1 MNMDRKVLGVTLLSA
16 TLGLLSSCGT
26 SKKSQEGDGISKN
39 NMVVSKSDLG
49 QMDKGYL
56 ILSDNQREFIK
67 KNNQLALN
75 FFSKVSGFDSK
86 VISPLSLTYLMSML
100 ANGADGA
107 TRQEILRTLGCEG
120 TMSLDDLNA
129 LCDWMMKN
137 AAKQDP
143 STTVKI
149 ANYIGLNEQYQLNK
163 DYAQKMND
171 WYQATTERLNFS
183 DSKTVDHINGWCK
196 KQTDGMIPSIIDQVE
211 PGAVAYLMNAIYFN
225 GSWRDKFEKSET
237 KLERFQGYTRDIK
250 RVEMMHREGK
260 YMYTHNDMYSAIRMP
275 YGNGSYSMYVL
286 LPNSDKSIDEMMKSL
301 DSDKLT
307 SMTRQMEECLVDLK
321 LPRFTSE
328 LELGLNDIVS
338 ELGAPSMFDANKAN
352 FANFANGPVFVSKML
367 QKAKIEVS
375 EEGTKAAAVTA
386 AVVMLTSLQP
396 NEPQRVQFHANRP
409 FVYMITDSE
418 TGSIFFMGQF
428 TGEK

>member
-1 MNMDRKVLGVTLLSA
+1 MNRNILGVTLLTA

-26 SKKSQEGDGISKN
+26 SKKSQEGDGIVQKD
-39 NMVVSKSDLG
+39 MIVSKVAPG
-49 QMDKGYL
+49 EMDKGYL
-56 ILSDNQREFIK
+56 ILSDSQREFVK

-86 VISPLSLTYLMSML
+86 VISPLSLTYLMSVL
-100 ANGADGA
+100 ANGADGQ
-107 TRQEILRTLGCEG
+107 TREEILRTLGCEG

-129 LCDWMMKN
+129 FCDWMMKN

-149 ANYIGLNEQYQLNK
+149 ANYIGLNEQYELNK
-163 DYAQKMND
+163 DYAQKMNE
-171 WYQATTERLNFS
+171 WYQATAEKLNFS
-183 DSKTVDHINGWCK
+183 NSKTVDHINGWCK
-196 KQTDGMIPSIIDQVE
+196 KQTDGMIPSIIDQVD
-211 PGAVAYLMNAIYFN
+211 PQAVAYLMNAIYFN
-225 GSWRDKFEKSET
+225 GAWEDKFDKSET

-250 RVEMMHREGK
+250 KVQMMHREGK
-260 YMYTHNDMYSAIRMP
+260 YLYTHNEMYSAIRMP

-301 DSDKLT
+301 DAEKLS
-307 SMTRQMEECLVDLK
+307 SMTRHMDECLVDLK

-328 LELGLNDIVS
+328 QELGLNDIVS
-338 ELGAPSMFDANKAN
+338 QLGAPSMFDASKAN
-352 FANFANGPVFVSKML
+352 FANFANGNVYVSKML

-386 AVVMLTSLQP
+386 AAIMLTSLQP
-396 NEPQRVQFHANRP
+396 NEPKRVQFHADRP
-409 FVYMITDSE
+409 FVYMITESE
-418 TGSIFFMGQF
+418 TGSIYFMGQF
-428 TGEK
+428 TGEN